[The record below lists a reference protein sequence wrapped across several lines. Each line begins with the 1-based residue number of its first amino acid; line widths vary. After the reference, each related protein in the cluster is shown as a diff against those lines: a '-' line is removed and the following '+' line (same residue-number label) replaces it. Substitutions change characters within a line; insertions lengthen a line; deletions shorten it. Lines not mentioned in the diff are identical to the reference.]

1 MSSLSVIPS
10 DFGVALLLIWCIVS
24 IRNAKAL
31 IMAASL
37 LLYWLVQNITSTNF
51 LAFIA
56 TASAYFYLC
65 GSNIKF
71 SLQFRKAFFAFGVVY
86 FIGALDQFTYYHFDL
101 NTQFDRI
108 QPYLVTFINAY
119 VLAYLLSDWRR
130 NNVVGLADY
139 CAMWLRRSKIRSTHN
154 R

>member
-1 MSSLSVIPS
+1 MLVNNYDI
-10 DFGVALLLIWCIVS
+10 ALLLIWCIVS

-71 SLQFRKAFFAFGVVY
+71 SLQFRKAFLCFGVVY
-86 FIGALDQFTYYHFDL
+86 FIGAADQSVYYHIEID
-101 NTQFDRI
+101 TYFDRI
-108 QPYLVTFINAY
+108 QPYLVTVINAY
-119 VLAYLLSDWRR
+119 LLAYLLSDGGRQGAEFNEMRAAAFCRR
-130 NNVVGLADY
+130 LFRLS
-139 CAMWLRRSKIRSTHN
+139 LRKIS
-154 R
+154 